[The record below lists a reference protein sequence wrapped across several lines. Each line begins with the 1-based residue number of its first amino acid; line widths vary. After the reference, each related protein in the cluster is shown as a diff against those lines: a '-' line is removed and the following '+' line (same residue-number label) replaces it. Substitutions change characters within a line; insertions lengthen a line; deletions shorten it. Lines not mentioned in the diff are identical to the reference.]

1 MGIFGILA
9 LSLRGE
15 AKPTQTLEMTFVG
28 DIMFGRYR
36 DAGFDPIPPVGSR
49 PFAEIKTLL
58 HSDLAVGNLE
68 TPVVPKLPESNEITS
83 PFRFGA
89 SVDLAKHL
97 TDAGLHAVSLAN
109 NHAYDLEDEGLVQTP
124 RILKKLGLIPLGVG
138 APKGAKIKVD
148 TVTRK
153 GWRVAFIA
161 LTAQPVCCHRN
172 KRKVT
177 PFAAIWDISM
187 ALKPL
192 ITTARAS
199 HEIVVV
205 LIHWGDEWAQRPTES
220 QQSVAHLLIEHG
232 AHLVIG
238 HHPHVLQGIEYY
250 RGGVIAYSLGN
261 FLFENIREIPRQ
273 TGILRVRF
281 SRGIGMEKVTF
292 HPTYIRG
299 WPYRHPRPAPRGL
312 ANTIAQRM
320 TDLSTELN
328 TQWQREGKDL
338 VLVLES
344 ITKGDAVRN
353 STARSKPSGPKIP
366 SAIK

>member
-1 MGIFGILA
+1 MRLTVCAMGILGILTLGWEGQA
-9 LSLRGE
+9 EPSQR
-15 AKPTQTLEMTFVG
+15 LEMTFVG

-36 DAGFDPIPPVGSR
+36 DAGFDPIPPPDSR
-49 PFAEIKTLL
+49 PFDGIKSLL
-58 HSDLAVGNLE
+58 HSDLVVGNLE
-68 TPVVPKLPESNEITS
+68 TPVVPKLPETNEITS

-89 SVDLAKHL
+89 SVDLAQHL
-97 TDAGLHAVSLAN
+97 ADAGLHAVSLAN
-109 NHAYDLEDEGLVQTP
+109 NHAYDLEDIGLVQTP

-138 APKGAKIKVD
+138 APQGTKIKVD

-172 KRKVT
+172 KRFVT

-187 ALKPL
+187 VLKPL
-192 ITTARAS
+192 ITAARAS
-199 HEIVVV
+199 HGIVVV
-205 LIHWGDEWAQRPTES
+205 LLHWGEEWAQRPTES
-220 QQSVAHLLIEHG
+220 QQSVARLLIEHG

-281 SRGIGMEKVTF
+281 SSGAGIEKVTF
-292 HPTYIRG
+292 HPSYIRG
-299 WPYRHPRPAPRGL
+299 WPYRHPRPAPKGL
-312 ANTIAQRM
+312 ANIIAQRM
-320 TDLSTELN
+320 TELSAELN
-328 TQWQREGKDL
+328 TQWHREGKDL
-338 VLVLES
+338 VLVLK
-344 ITKGDAVRN
+344 T
-353 STARSKPSGPKIP
+353 TAKE
-366 SAIK
+366 